1 VNHEAVLAAYDEQV
15 RRRPTAD
22 GPDVRVERADG
33 VVRTV
38 SSGGGW
44 TGVTWSDLN
53 EVTADTVIAAQVDR
67 FTHLMRSWEWK
78 HYSYDLP
85 PDLPQRLR
93 AAGLTP
99 EPVEAL
105 LVAEIADLALDVQ
118 VPAGVRLLPVVDAQG
133 VSDLVRVHEEV
144 FGGDHDRGPRWRPN
158 SLSNPRL
165 LRPWSPSS
173 VGLRWRPDG
182 WSCPVAAS
190 SPACGAAGRCPR
202 GAAAACFA
210 ASWPTVP
217 RWLPLPDSAI
227 CRSTRPRTANRSC
240 GVWVSSS
247 SRPRPR
253 SRTPAE
259 PPDVQEGD
267 RPHAPQSYC
276 WRCQPRLHPCACP
289 LTNWLDYAT

>member
-33 VVRTV
+33 VVRIV

-53 EVTADTVIAAQVDR
+53 EVTADAVIAAQVDR
-67 FTHLMRSWEWK
+67 FTHMMRSWEWK

-85 PDLPQRLR
+85 LDLPQRLR

-105 LVAEIADLALDVQ
+105 LVAEIAGLALDVQ

-144 FGGDHDRGPRWRPN
+144 FGGDHDSMGTALAVQLAEQPGAVAAVVAV
-158 SLSNPRL
+158 
-165 LRPWSPSS
+165 
-173 VGLRWRPDG
+173 VGRT
-182 WSCPVAAS
+182 PVAAGRVELPS
-190 SPACGAAGRCPR
+190 GSEFAGLWGGGTLPAWRGRGVFRCLVAYRAAL
-202 GAAAACFA
+202 AAAAGFRYLQVDASADSQPILRRLGFVELATTTPFA
-210 ASWPTVP
+210 HPGRAS
-217 RWLPLPDSAI
+217 R
-227 CRSTRPRTANRSC
+227 RPGR
-240 GVWVSSS
+240 
-247 SRPRPR
+247 
-253 SRTPAE
+253 
-259 PPDVQEGD
+259 
-267 RPHAPQSYC
+267 
-276 WRCQPRLHPCACP
+276 
-289 LTNWLDYAT
+289 